1 MNKPEVDINIE
12 DIYYKQDEQDTLDK
26 KLLGNP
32 VNGNSYCC
40 YNFIESSRFPPRPN
54 SMIFFNVESL
64 TSLMLFS
71 ILEIYDFVVPTFS
84 ASCSCVIPFSS
95 LAS

>member
-12 DIYYKQDEQDTLDK
+12 DIYYKQDQEDTLDK

-40 YNFIESSRFPPRPN
+40 YNFIEC
-54 SMIFFNVESL
+54 
-64 TSLMLFS
+64 LFCCFQ
-71 ILEIYDFVVPTFS
+71 I
-84 ASCSCVIPFSS
+84 
-95 LAS
+95 